1 MGTYH
6 IDDSRPSRHGTGR
19 ALLACGVIGLAA
31 LTAPAPT
38 LAQEAGAK
46 PDWAESRWGEDDQL
60 GAANLMTPERTKLAA
75 GLVTEGKVYSLG
87 IVVGPDTP
95 AFPPRTLSLTVLQPG
110 QNGNS
115 GLGDNTFTY
124 NDDIFMGWLGIGP
137 QIDGLGHSGE
147 NHMYYGGRGYGDF
160 APASGLT
167 ELGLDKLPG
176 LVGRGVLLDMA
187 EHFETDMIEEGVA
200 YTEEDIRAAAEAQ
213 GVELRE
219 GDVVLFHSNWME
231 LLDGENPDPER
242 FGAAEPGLGVSGA
255 EYLAGLG
262 VMAVG
267 ADTWGM
273 EVVPA
278 ETEGQAFRAHQILQT
293 HNGIYILENMDT
305 RELAA
310 DGVNEFLF
318 VLGQARLKGAVQMI
332 INPIAIR

>member
-1 MGTYH
+1 MSIFDTAQKGTLQL
-6 IDDSRPSRHGTGR
+6 GTAG
-19 ALLACGVIGLAA
+19 LLVCGLAMCMPSPSMA
-31 LTAPAPT
+31 H
-38 LAQEAGAK
+38 EAAET
-46 PDWAESRWGEDDQL
+46 PEWAETRWGPGDEL
-60 GAANLMTPERTKLAA
+60 GAANHMTPERTKLAA
-75 GLVTEGKVYSLG
+75 ELVTEGKVYSLG

-95 AFPPRTLSLTVLQPG
+95 AFPPRSLSLTVLQPG
-110 QNGNS
+110 QNGNT
-115 GLGDNTFTY
+115 GLGENAFTY

-137 QIDGLGHSGE
+137 QIDGLGHAGE
-147 NHMYYGGRGYGDF
+147 DHVYYGGRRYDDF

-187 EHFETDMIEEGVA
+187 RHFNTEMVEEGVA
-200 YTEEDIRAAAEAQ
+200 YTEEDIRTAADAQ

-219 GDVVLFHSNWME
+219 GDVVLFHSNWLE
-231 LLDGENPDPER
+231 LLDGENADPER
-242 FGAAEPGLGVSGA
+242 FAAAEPGLGVSGA

-278 ETEGQAFRAHQILQT
+278 ETEGEAFRAHQILQA
-293 HNGIYILENMDT
+293 HHGIYILENMDT

-310 DGVNEFLF
+310 DGVNEFMF
-318 VLGQARLKGAVQMI
+318 VLGQARLKGAVQMM